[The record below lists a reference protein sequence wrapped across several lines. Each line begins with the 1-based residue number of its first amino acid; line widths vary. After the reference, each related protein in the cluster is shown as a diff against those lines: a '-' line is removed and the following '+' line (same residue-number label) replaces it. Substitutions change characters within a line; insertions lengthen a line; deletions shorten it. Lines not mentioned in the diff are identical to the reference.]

1 MFGAVWF
8 LAYLCRINQKLEIMG
23 GNSNICI
30 VGAGAIGTALGNALA
45 ARPELNVRL
54 LSIEGEVV
62 NTISTEHINQK
73 YFPNI
78 RLSPRLKATTNVH
91 VLEDADLVFL
101 AIPSVNAEEYV
112 MQHRGLIAKDA
123 VLVNLAKGFGADNK
137 TIAESLSGQS
147 DLTVCSLKGPTF
159 AREIINNIPT
169 AFTLGAPDESLFPVF
184 ADTFKDTNI
193 YLDYSTDMRGVEILS
208 IIKNIYAIIIGI
220 VDANF
225 NSPNLRFL
233 AFTRAFN
240 EMRHILIFSGGR
252 EETMFNYCGIGDFGL
267 TSLNDLSR
275 NRTLGLLIGKGF
287 FTQDISDKV
296 VLEGKIAVN
305 IFVAELKKQKM
316 PEEQYYLMNELYKV
330 FNEPYDISTFVS
342 KLLSH

>member
-1 MFGAVWF
+1 MV
-8 LAYLCRINQKLEIMG
+8 INT
-23 GNSNICI
+23 NICI
-30 VGAGAIGTALGNALA
+30 VGAGSIGTALGNALA
-45 ARPELNVRL
+45 VRPSLNVRL
-54 LSIEGEVV
+54 LSIEEEVV
-62 NTISTEHINQK
+62 NTISTDNINQK

-91 VLEDADLVFL
+91 VLEDADLIFL
-101 AIPSVNAEEYV
+101 AIPSVNTEEYV
-112 MQHRGLIAKDA
+112 MQHRALISKNA

-137 TIAESLSGQS
+137 TIAESLGSQS

-169 AFTLGAPDESLFPVF
+169 AFTVGVPNEALFPLF
-184 ADTFKDTNI
+184 TETFKDTII

-208 IIKNIYAIIIGI
+208 IVKNIYAIIIGI

-233 AFTRAFN
+233 AFTKAFN
-240 EMRHILIFSGGR
+240 EMRHILLFSGGQ
-252 EETMFNYCGIGDFGL
+252 EETMFKYCGIGDFGL

-287 FTQDISDKV
+287 FTQDISNKV

-305 IFVAELKKQKM
+305 IFVEELRKKKM
-316 PEEQYYLMNELYKV
+316 PEEQYFLMNELYKV